1 MNDRVKLLKVISLIT
16 TSLLLLSFIFL
27 LIISNLYGFA
37 IYPYI
42 CLLISVIPSISLWKM
57 YIDEKKHNNTK

>member
-16 TSLLLLSFIFL
+16 TSLILLSFIFS
-27 LIISNLYGFA
+27 LIISNIYGFS

-42 CLLISVIPSISLWKM
+42 CLLISVIPSISLWTM
-57 YIDEKKHNNTK
+57 YMYEKKHNNK

>member
-27 LIISNLYGFA
+27 LIISNIYGFS

-42 CLLISVIPSISLWKM
+42 CLLISSISSISLWKM
-57 YIDEKKHNNTK
+57 YIDEKKHNNK

>member
-27 LIISNLYGFA
+27 LIISNLYGFS

-42 CLLISVIPSISLWKM
+42 CLLISFISSISLWKM
-57 YIDEKKHNNTK
+57 YIYEKNHNNK

>member
-27 LIISNLYGFA
+27 LIISNLYGFS

-42 CLLISVIPSISLWKM
+42 CLLISFIPSISLWKM
-57 YIDEKKHNNTK
+57 YIYEKNHNNK